1 MSEEF
6 YDQEIAPKLK
16 ELAETCGARG
26 LSFLA
31 VVEYAPEECATTR
44 LLRADAG
51 LKMAMLSM
59 CAHHGVNVDG
69 YMINLIRHLRSNGI
83 DWGQSMVLRQLAG
96 TSAGKTDRNSN
107 EGDWK

>member
-16 ELAETCGARG
+16 ELAYACGARG

-31 VVEYAPEECATTR
+31 VVEYAPGECAQTR

-51 LKMAMLSM
+51 LQMAMLSM

-69 YMINLIRHLRSNGI
+69 YMMNLIRHLRSNSI
-83 DWGQSMVLRQLAG
+83 DWSQSMVLRQLAG
-96 TSAGKTDRNSN
+96 APAGKPESAP
-107 EGDWK
+107 K